1 MTSNDKINE
10 ALVKFNYEET
20 TTQQLAEHIGFSFFC
35 STFL

>member
-1 MTSNDKINE
+1 MTFTDKINE

-20 TTQQLAEHIGFSFFC
+20 TTQQLAEHLGFFFC